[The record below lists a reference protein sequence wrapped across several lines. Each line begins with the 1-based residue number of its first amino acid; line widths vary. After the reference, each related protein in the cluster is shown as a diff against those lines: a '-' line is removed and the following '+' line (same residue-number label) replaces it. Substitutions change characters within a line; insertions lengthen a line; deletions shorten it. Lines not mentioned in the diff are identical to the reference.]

1 MLVLCTCVSIAVLD
15 QVTKVLIQAKVY
27 LGQEIV
33 VIPGFFHIS
42 HVRNTGAAWGILQ
55 DQNILLT
62 SLSAVVLLLLCFARR
77 AFLRDARTHRLA
89 LGLMLG
95 GIVGNFLDR
104 VRLGYVVDFLHFFL
118 QSYHFPSFNVADSAI
133 CIGVGIY
140 LVTEIRARPPGHEA
154 VGNPAVVAVDDPDH
168 PAS

>member
-15 QVTKVLIQAKVY
+15 QVTKFLVQAKIY
-27 LGQEIV
+27 FGQEV
-33 VIPGFFHIS
+33 VVVPGFFHLS

-62 SLSAVVLLLLCFARR
+62 SLSAAVLLLLCFARR
-77 AFLRDARTHRLA
+77 AFLRDSLTHRLA